1 MRERTVAVLDGNTVV
16 NVIVVP
22 ADWVVG
28 PNEVEYTDAMPAG
41 IGWEWDGT
49 GFIPPEPYPSWTLNG
64 YVWEPPVPRPDGDGF
79 YYWDETSTSWQ
90 VITDGN

>member
-1 MRERTVAVLDGNTVV
+1 MSERTVAVLDGNTVT

-49 GFIPPEPYPSWTLNG
+49 GFIPPQPYPSWVLAD
-64 YVWEPPVPRPDGDGF
+64 YVWEAPVAMPDDGQV
-79 YYWDETSTSWQ
+79 YRWNEDTLSWE
-90 VITDGN
+90 VIDNG

>member
-1 MRERTVAVLDGNTVV
+1 MSERTVAVLDGNTVT

-22 ADWVVG
+22 DDWTVG

-49 GFIPPEPYPSWTLNG
+49 GFIPPQPHPSWVLNN
-64 YVWEPPVPRPDGDGF
+64 YVWEAPVAMPDDGQS
-79 YYWDETSTSWQ
+79 YYWDEATVSWQ
-90 VITDGN
+90 VVSN